1 MQEDWRS
8 IKELGLMN
16 HLEEYKRPKV
26 IDFNVSE
33 DETFNQAYK
42 EFLTTYLDSFYG
54 FKDNRTGEIVKAREY
69 LDNKRKVKDEF
80 WEKLING
87 YKLNT
92 NEILESNV
100 SNCYSLTAYAISVF
114 KKYGFSM
121 IPYVIYH
128 KLYKPGTLNKYDM
141 THTVLAV
148 KDNYDKYHAVDYIVY
163 TFSNTDPLSC
173 IIDNTYKDKEQ
184 GKFKSLIIKQLIKPV
199 QTEDTVPFPKDG
211 STYQECQDFFI
222 RHGVDVY
229 DDIVES

>member
-1 MQEDWRS
+1 MREDWRS
-8 IKELGLMN
+8 IRELGLMSN
-16 HLEEYKRPKV
+16 IEEYKRPKE
-26 IDFNVSE
+26 INFDVSE
-33 DETFNQAYK
+33 DKIFNQAYK
-42 EFLTTYLDSFYG
+42 EFLTTYLSSFYG

-69 LDNKRKVKDEF
+69 LNEHKKVKDEF

-87 YKLNT
+87 YRLNT

-114 KKYGFSM
+114 KKYGYYM

-141 THTVLAV
+141 THTVLAI
-148 KDNYDKYHAVDYIVY
+148 KDKCDKYHAVDYIVY
-163 TFSNTDPLSC
+163 TFAHTDPLEA
-173 IIDNTYKDKEQ
+173 IIANTYKDKEH

-199 QTEDTVPFPKDG
+199 QSENVIPFPKDG